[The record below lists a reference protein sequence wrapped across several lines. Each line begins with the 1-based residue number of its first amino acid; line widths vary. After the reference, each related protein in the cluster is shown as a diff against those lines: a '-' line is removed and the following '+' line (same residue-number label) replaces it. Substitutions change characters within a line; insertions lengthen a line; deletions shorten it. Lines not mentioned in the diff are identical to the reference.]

1 MFDFLNES
9 PFVTYSSV
17 EIPKRKITK
26 YSLPLGDV
34 DLFNGLYV
42 GDNGKIQVD
51 TVEEPQEDEPR
62 IIVNN
67 TEEVPITTQTEDI
80 QYSFDNKNV
89 TGNKKKAMEFFMNKG
104 LPQHMAAGIV
114 GNLVQ
119 ESNLNTTAKG
129 DGGKA
134 FGIAQWHPDRQ
145 KGLKELAKRNGTDI
159 SDFNTQLEYVWQ
171 ELNSSHKNALD
182 RLLKSQNTEQATKT
196 FMDHFEKPSK
206 NPNVNKIFNR
216 IKIAN
221 SLLS

>member
-1 MFDFLNES
+1 MFEFLNDS

-17 EIPKRKITK
+17 ETPRKITK

-34 DLFNGLYV
+34 DLSNGLYV

-51 TVEEPQEDEPR
+51 TIEESQKDEPR
-62 IIVNN
+62 IVVNN
-67 TEEVPITTQTEDI
+67 TEEVPITTQTENI
-80 QYSFDNKNV
+80 QYSSNNKNI

-119 ESNLNTTAKG
+119 ESNLNTTIKG

-182 RLLKSQNTEQATKT
+182 GLLKSQNAEQATKI
-196 FMDHFEKPSK
+196 FMDHFEKPNK
-206 NPNVNKIFNR
+206 NPNINKIFNR

-221 SLLS
+221 SLMS